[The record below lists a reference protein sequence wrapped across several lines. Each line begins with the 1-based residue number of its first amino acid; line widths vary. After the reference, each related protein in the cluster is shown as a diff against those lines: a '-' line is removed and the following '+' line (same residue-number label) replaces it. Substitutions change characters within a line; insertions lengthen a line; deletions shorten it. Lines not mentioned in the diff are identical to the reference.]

1 MSFLY
6 GIDKLEYNSGPVFTS
21 ILWQGSVQESSYYDI
36 KDMSGY
42 DFIIFRNKT
51 NSLGSLISVYELKRN
66 LSEGRY
72 IQFSVESTAND
83 STNNVACIDGEI
95 LSETQITIHRVSTS
109 SYGIQ
114 LFNYIN
120 IIGIKF

>member
-1 MSFLY
+1 MS
-6 GIDKLEYNSGPVFTS
+6 V
-21 ILWQGSVQESSYYDI
+21 
-36 KDMSGY
+36 Y

-51 NSLGSLISVYELKRN
+51 NSLGSLISVYEIKRY

-95 LSETQITIHRVSTS
+95 LSESQITIHRVSTS

-120 IIGIKF
+120 IIGIKL